1 MKAVEIKNLYFK
13 YRNSKRYILK
23 NVNLSIEEGE
33 TVLIAG
39 ESGSGKSTLCSC
51 ICGLIPDFYEGELNG
66 DVLILGKRI
75 NEMTIAEKVANIGII
90 FQNPATQLFSPT
102 IEDELAFGPENLCV
116 AKEEIGIRIDSML
129 KTINMEKY
137 RFENPINLSGGQ
149 QQLVA
154 MASVLMLNP
163 NIIICDEI
171 MSWVDDEGKETIKAM
186 LHKLKKEG
194 KTLIVVDHDSENIE
208 IADRTIR
215 IGE

>member
-1 MKAVEIKNLYFK
+1 
-13 YRNSKRYILK
+13 
-23 NVNLSIEEGE
+23 
-33 TVLIAG
+33 
-39 ESGSGKSTLCSC
+39 
-51 ICGLIPDFYEGELNG
+51 
-66 DVLILGKRI
+66 
-75 NEMTIAEKVANIGII
+75 
-90 FQNPATQLFSPT
+90 
-102 IEDELAFGPENLCV
+102 
-116 AKEEIGIRIDSML
+116 
-129 KTINMEKY
+129 MEKY
-137 RFENPINLSGGQ
+137 RFENPNKLSGGQ

-171 MSWVDDEGKETIKAM
+171 MSWVDDEGKEIIKAM